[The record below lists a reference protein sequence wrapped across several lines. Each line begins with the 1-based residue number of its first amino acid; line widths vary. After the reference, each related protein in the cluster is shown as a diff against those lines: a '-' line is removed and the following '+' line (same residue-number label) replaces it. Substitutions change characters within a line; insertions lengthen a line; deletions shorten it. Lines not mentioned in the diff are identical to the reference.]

1 MKNCLIV
8 ITATIVILTGPAL
21 LPVTVYAQEQPAVA
35 ASDAPAAAASDAP
48 DQSAPIIAAPDAE
61 GVFPSLVHHGDI
73 TEFLKFLSVASHI
86 NIVPSYQVKGTIEV
100 NLFDVSLNEVLE
112 AVLIPNGFTYDKKG
126 RFIYVYTQ
134 KEYDQI
140 KAAAMKMETKVFHLN
155 YISAQDAQ
163 DLITP
168 MLSQTGKITTTPEA
182 IYAEKAEGLGEN
194 WAGSSYI
201 VVVDYPQYLDKISDL
216 IDKIDRR
223 PPQVLVEATIL
234 VVSLDD
240 LNELGV
246 DFNVLGG
253 VDFQGGL
260 DPSTSV
266 AGGFHAAFD
275 PADVQ
280 LGGTKSSVL
289 SGFAGNVTSGGLSVG
304 IIKNNLGL
312 FVSALESITD
322 VTTLG
327 NPKVLTV
334 NRQVGVV
341 RVGRDEGYLTAE
353 STATTTIQ
361 NVKMLETGTTLK
373 FRPFVMDDGRIRMEL
388 HPEDSSGK
396 VVIKGDFALPE
407 KTTTQ
412 VTTNVLVKDGNTIV
426 IGGLFREKT
435 SINRSQIPL
444 LGDIPVLGAL
454 FRSTSDQNTKEEVIF
469 LITPHIVNDP
479 VDYAAADEVKENI
492 NELLLGARE
501 SMQWHC
507 REAVAAAHYN
517 KAQELKEAGK
527 SDSACWYSDL
537 ALNASPMFLDALKLR
552 DELRAKNLYTGEYGS
567 MRSFMKKL
575 LEKNSSASLSK
586 VSPGDQAGG

>member
-8 ITATIVILTGPAL
+8 IAASILILTGPAL
-21 LPVTVYAQEQPAVA
+21 LPIVVCAQEQPI
-35 ASDAPAAAASDAP
+35 ASAAPAVPTTAADAP
-48 DQSAPIIAAPDAE
+48 DKSAPLIAAPDAE

-73 TEFLKFLSVASHI
+73 TEFLKFLSVAGHI
-86 NIVPSYQVKGTIEV
+86 NIIPSYQVKGTIEV
-100 NLFDVSLNEVLE
+100 NLFDVTLNEVLE
-112 AVLIPNGFTYDKKG
+112 AVLMPNGYTYEKKD

-134 KEYDQI
+134 KEYEQI
-140 KAAAMKMETKVFHLN
+140 KAAALKTETKIFHLN
-155 YISAQDAQ
+155 YISAQDTK

-168 MLSQTGKITTTPEA
+168 LLSQSGKITTTPEA
-182 IYAEKAEGLGEN
+182 AYSESSDGLGEN
-194 WAGSSYI
+194 WAGGSYI
-201 VVVDYPQYLDKISDL
+201 VVVDYPQYLEKITDL
-216 IDKIDRR
+216 IEKIDRR

-240 LNELGV
+240 LDELGV
-246 DFNVLGG
+246 DLNVLGG

-260 DPSTSV
+260 NPATNV

-280 LGGTKSSVL
+280 LSGTNTSML
-289 SGFAGNVTSGGLSVG
+289 SGFSGNVTSGGLSIG
-304 IIKNNLGL
+304 IIKNNLGV
-312 FVSALESITD
+312 FIKALESITD
-322 VTTLG
+322 VSTLG

-334 NRQVGVV
+334 NRQTGVL

-361 NVKMLETGTTLK
+361 NVKMLETGTILK

-407 KTTTQ
+407 KTTTE

-435 SINRSQIPL
+435 TVNRSQIPL
-444 LGDIPVLGAL
+444 LGDIPGLGAL

-469 LITPHIVNDP
+469 LITPHIVNEP

-501 SMQWHC
+501 TMQWHS
-507 REAVAAAHYN
+507 RETIAAAYFN

-527 SDSACWYSDL
+527 SGLAGWYTDL

-552 DELRAKNLYTGEYGS
+552 DELRSKSVYTGEYGS
-567 MRSFMKKL
+567 MRNFMKKL
-575 LEKNSSASLSK
+575 LEKTT
-586 VSPGDQAGG
+586 PGA